1 MTNITNTHF
10 KSQKKSK
17 IDTLLE
23 SVREDTWTVLNK
35 KPTDLFRV
43 HNPKK
48 AITIWCKKLRI
59 GNGWEYWCYINQG
72 FKTKYVK
79 ANSAREWASEQ
90 MKKLGGQQIIKI
102 EARVDDEVDDRSG
115 FEELSSVL
123 SKVKNFMK
131 TWGVGYEIKS
141 LKTEPGATSE
151 VRKIIAQNI
160 EKGDVSTNG
169 LEKDIKS
176 KVQNYK
182 DGKPNIPT
190 WKINR
195 IARSEANDIRQI
207 SKLIDYKKQ
216 GFKFVKHVATLD
228 GKTGQDSKIFNG
240 SIFEIDWLFENPN
253 FRINLRPNDRCNYVP
268 SRGPQKINPQ
278 ARVWVRKN
286 KK

>member
-1 MTNITNTHF
+1 MLSLENDMCWE
-10 KSQKKSK
+10 SK
-17 IDTLLE
+17 LFEMVKLVASSSKDRSTKVGAVIVGP
-23 SVREDTWTVLNK
+23 SREIRSTGYNDF
-35 KPTDLFRV
+35 PR
-43 HNPKK
+43 
-48 AITIWCKKLRI
+48 
-59 GNGWEYWCYINQG
+59 G
-72 FKTKYVK
+72 
-79 ANSAREWASEQ
+79 
-90 MKKLGGQQIIKI
+90 
-102 EARVDDEVDDRSG
+102 VDDEVDDRSG